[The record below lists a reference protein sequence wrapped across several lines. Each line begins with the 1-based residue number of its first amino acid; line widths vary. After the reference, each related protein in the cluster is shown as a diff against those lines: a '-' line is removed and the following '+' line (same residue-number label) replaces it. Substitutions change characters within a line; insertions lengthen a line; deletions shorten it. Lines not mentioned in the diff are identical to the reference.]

1 MIDAQ
6 RLKGAAMASLADGD
20 PLTPEAVSKAP
31 ERAGTAKPV
40 PSIAELAREFQSLA
54 DDRYRLMVPQ
64 LGIVVEVDRLRR
76 EHSELN
82 GELSVSCKLPGAR
95 TIEDGSLSIADFNLS
110 SARARQERAKLLALR
125 SNAAELDWTGLLEE
139 FCQRVLRAERTGQP
153 AVDLRTVPRPN
164 AADDVLEIDGFAL
177 PRRHPSIL
185 FGDGGTAKSYTGL
198 HVAGRMAQEGIRV
211 AYFDWELAAEEHR
224 DRLQRL
230 FPDHMPR
237 ILYARC
243 ERALV
248 HEVDRLRRIVSEA
261 GVEFIVYDSVAF
273 ACDGPPESAET
284 AGRYYRAVRQIGGGS
299 LHIAHITKGEGAD
312 KKPFGSA
319 FWHNGARSTWYAQV
333 SGESREDDA
342 LRIGLFN
349 RKSNLGRLRPPL
361 GYTISFGDD
370 RTTFQRNDVADSPD
384 LAGQLSVRQRMA
396 SLLRRGSM
404 SWAEVA
410 EEIDA
415 DVETVR
421 RTARRYKDRFT
432 VIDGKRVGLTDK
444 RTA

>member
-1 MIDAQ
+1 MSAQ
-6 RLKGAAMASLADGD
+6 PDIEKMLSDEQARSAPQKKMPQIGGLKRNFE
-20 PLTPEAVSKAP
+20 T
-31 ERAGTAKPV
+31 
-40 PSIAELAREFQSLA
+40 LA
-54 DDRYRLMVPQ
+54 DDRYRLTVKE
-64 LGIVVEVDRLRR
+64 LGIVIEVDRLRR

-82 GELSVSCKLPGAR
+82 GELSVSCLLPGAR
-95 TIEDGSLSIADFNLS
+95 TTEDGSLSIADFNIS
-110 SARARQERAKLLALR
+110 SARARQERAKLLGTR
-125 SNAAELDWTGLLEE
+125 SNAGEFDWAGLLEE

-164 AADDVLEIDGFAL
+164 AVDDALEIDGFAL
-177 PRRHPSIL
+177 PRRHPAIL

-198 HVAGRMAQEGIRV
+198 HVAGRMAQQGIRV

-230 FPDHMPR
+230 FPDHMPK

-248 HEVDRLRRIVSEA
+248 HEADRLRRIVAEA
-261 GVEFIVYDSVAF
+261 GIEYSVFDSVAF

-319 FWHNGARSTWYAQV
+319 FWHNGARSTWYSQV

-361 GYTISFGDD
+361 GYTITFGDD
-370 RTTFQRNDVADSPD
+370 RTTFQRNDIADSPD

-396 SLLRRGSM
+396 HLLRTGSM
-404 SWAEVA
+404 SWAQVA

-432 VIDGKRVGLTDK
+432 VIDGNRVGLSDK
-444 RTA
+444 RTS